1 MFNLLTPRIINLA
14 IDQRIAN
21 SEYQLTIRNVID
33 YLDFDISVTQDK
45 ITYKNKKDEDKIII
59 IYQLS
64 YVPRDANPTNAVF
77 VKRPYSVTI
86 TRNDNLVYSIQMI
99 QSQNQELR
107 PVIEINKHDKVSV
120 AIEGYDGTANIYL
133 FGLVAERMG
142 TNVNY

>member
-1 MFNLLTPRIINLA
+1 MFNILTPRIINLA

-21 SEYQLTIRNVID
+21 TEYQLTVRNVID
-33 YLDFDISVTQDK
+33 YLDFDIFAANDK
-45 ITYKNKKDEDKIII
+45 IVYKNKKEDKIII

-64 YVPRDANPTNAVF
+64 YIPKNANPNGTVF
-77 VKRPYSVTI
+77 VKRPYSVTV

-107 PVIEINKHDKVSV
+107 PIVEINKNDKVSIT
-120 AIEGYDGTANIYL
+120 IEGYDGTANIYL